1 MTDRLKSMKRI
12 LKVQDGIKRMADWR
26 LAEAERERAEAAEA
40 GREIAAFIDRE
51 MLTGPL
57 AIAAVAQSGRLGERV
72 AAAVLRAEAEA
83 EALRDAT
90 ARQKLAGRAVAD
102 LGRAERQRAERKDLE
117 RLVEAFAARAPAGES
132 RRD

>member
-40 GREIAAFIDRE
+40 GRALAAFIDRE

-57 AIAAVAQSGRLGERV
+57 ATAAVAQSGRLGERE
-72 AAAVLRAEAEA
+72 AAAVLQAEA

-117 RLVEAFAARAPAGES
+117 RLVEAFAARAPAEES
-132 RRD
+132 RKD

>member
-40 GREIAAFIDRE
+40 GRAIAAFIDRE

-57 AIAAVAQSGRLGERV
+57 ATAAVAQSGRLGERE

-83 EALRDAT
+83 LRDAM

-102 LGRAERQRAERKDLE
+102 LDRAERQRDERKDLE
-117 RLVEAFAARAPAGES
+117 RLVEAFAARTPAGES

>member
-40 GREIAAFIDRE
+40 GRALAAFIDRE

-57 AIAAVAQSGRLGERV
+57 ATAAVAQSGRLGERE
-72 AAAVLRAEAEA
+72 AAAVLRA

-117 RLVEAFAARAPAGES
+117 RLVEAFAARAPAEES
-132 RRD
+132 RKD

>member
-57 AIAAVAQSGRLGERV
+57 AIAAVAQSGRLGERE

-83 EALRDAT
+83 E
-90 ARQKLAGRAVAD
+90 
-102 LGRAERQRAERKDLE
+102 RQRDERKDLE
-117 RLVEAFAARAPAGES
+117 RLVEAFAARAPAGGS
-132 RRD
+132 RKD